1 MPNCFPQAYHLKK
14 QSAIAMTP
22 HPKGRYSRLFRLC
35 DRIEQPL
42 GLRELEQE
50 CHLVAFA

>member
-22 HPKGRYSRLFRLC
+22 HPKRRCSRLFRLC

-50 CHLVAFA
+50 GHLVAFA